1 MAYLHHDRIAFADAI
16 HFASNE
22 LGILPTV
29 VEKDY
34 FVTMILMLLAQ
45 KLSFVVFKGGT
56 SLSKCHKVIKRFS
69 EDIDITIDT
78 KLSQGQMGHLKDT
91 IVDIS
96 QALGM
101 RIPNLGE
108 TRSRRSY
115 NKYLLEYDSVTGLM
129 DTALPSTVI
138 LETSFTEVSFPT
150 VFLPVHSYIGDV
162 LTAKAPDALEQ
173 FMLKPFDMKVQGI
186 DRTLIDKVFAICDYY
201 LKEQTT
207 RHSRHVYDIYKIN
220 PLVPKTE
227 QFRELVKNVRDVRA
241 KNEALCPSA
250 MPDISIP
257 VILNEILSKE
267 IYKRDYNDITLRILD
282 EEIPYDVAKQAIYD
296 VIKEGMF
303 NDKEA

>member
-1 MAYLHHDRIAFADAI
+1 MAYLHHDRITFADAI

-34 FVTMILMLLAQ
+34 YVTMILMLLAQ

-96 QALGM
+96 QELGM
-101 RIPNLGE
+101 RIPNLSE

-115 NKYLLEYDSVTGLM
+115 NKYLLEYDSVTDLM
-129 DTALPSTVI
+129 DTAVPSTVI
-138 LETSFTEVSFPT
+138 LETSFAEVSFPT
-150 VFLPVHSYIGDV
+150 VILPVHSYIGDV

-173 FMLKPFDMKVQGI
+173 FMLKPFDMKVQRI

-227 QFRELVKNVRDVRA
+227 QFRELVKNVREVRA

-303 NDKEA
+303 NDKEI